1 MHHNCALIF
10 YLNLKNCP
18 LTIFVCI
25 CYVSGSSAQV
35 SVKSCILHVDMDCF
49 FVSVGIRNR
58 PDLKGKP
65 RFVCLNVLSVNL
77 KKMDVTHSLL
87 VFKIGSSR

>member
-65 RFVCLNVLSVNL
+65 RFCLFKCAISKF
-77 KKMDVTHSLL
+77 KKKKYGCNTLAARV
-87 VFKIGSSR
+87 